1 MRSIDPWFA
10 IGLVAFFA
18 LLFIALFGE
27 RIAPYEPIY
36 FVVNRG
42 DLRRPFAPGEVFPLG
57 SDVLGRDLL
66 SLVLAGARAT
76 LIIAVV
82 AGLVRVL
89 AGLALAV
96 AASWWRPLRAAADSL
111 AEIVSAVPATL
122 VAVLIVLIFIRGDTQ
137 LFTFVGALL
146 VTGWAGPYRVTR
158 AEIERLR
165 GRPFTESALALGVR
179 RTPLFARHH
188 LPHLVPILAI
198 STAQQAVASL
208 VAVAELG
215 VLGIFV
221 GATKF
226 VNISESVTAFRGLA
240 EVGTLWIS
248 EIPEWGGLLANG
260 RGIENL
266 WTTRWVILVPG
277 VAFAVAAIAI
287 SAVGLGIARQYQR
300 RNAFYDVRSRGAA
313 TFAAVCA
320 IAFLA
325 SALVPE
331 RYAEARRWADDA
343 RARVTTDASLER
355 AFADGGLRPLG
366 PSYAVERQ
374 VTTIQQTSPASIEIA
389 GSGEVSEE
397 ADGPTDILPVLYFAS
412 GGAVLDAPVVFAG
425 WGLSPA
431 DHPETAPVI
440 GQFPPLSLGAAVKSW
455 ADDYRAVDVR
465 GKVAVILRMPNI
477 ETSARGPT
485 LGQDFEAAVANALK
499 RGAVAVLYIDPLLP
513 TLPVT
518 TFGGG
523 GRINPYRRLAETTP
537 LQRPEGPPVVVL
549 SVRAAERLLAPL
561 GVSPT
566 AIQGRISTRA
576 VPNAGPGAVIR
587 FDDPLGQT
595 SLARDLGV
603 RAHVEVPIARVTA
616 TPKSLVGVTPGETVR
631 VLIWVVMPA
640 TRGTSR
646 PATDAL
652 AAMVRSLAGRTGVG
666 LAVVAFDRS
675 VDALGNARA
684 VADLLGRTRWD
695 TIVVLD
701 DLEGERLRFDTIYGD
716 LIPMFDHYAS
726 RSGAVAVITRGI
738 SSPEQWSWPGM
749 EAFPRSRATI
759 VRATGEKGDVR
770 GDVAALLGYIAGR
783 DALGAPELRR

>member
-1 MRSIDPWFA
+1 MRRIDLWFA

-18 LLFIALFGE
+18 LLFVALFGE
-27 RIAPYEPIY
+27 RIAPYEAIY
-36 FVVNRG
+36 FVVNSG

-76 LIIAVV
+76 LIIAVA
-82 AGLVRVL
+82 AGLARVF

-96 AASWWRPLRAAADSL
+96 AAGWWRPLRAAADSF

-122 VAVLIVLIFIRGDTQ
+122 VAVLVVLIFIRGDTQ
-137 LFTFVGALL
+137 IYTFVGALL
-146 VTGWAGPYRVTR
+146 ITGWAGPYRVAR
-158 AEIERLR
+158 AEIDRLR
-165 GRPFTESALALGVR
+165 GSAFTESALALGVR

-188 LPHLVPILAI
+188 LPHLVPILAV

-226 VNISESVTAFRGLA
+226 VNISESVTVFRGLA

-277 VAFAVAAIAI
+277 VAFALAAMGI
-287 SAVGLGIARQYQR
+287 SAIGLGVARQYQR
-300 RNAFYDVRSRGAA
+300 RNAFYDLSSRGAA
-313 TFAAVCA
+313 TLGIVVAAAV
-320 IAFLA
+320 LA

-331 RYAEARRWADDA
+331 RYSEARQWADDA
-343 RARVTTDASLER
+343 RARVTTDASLEQ
-355 AFADGGLRPLG
+355 AFADSGLRPLG
-366 PSYAVERQ
+366 ANFAVERQ
-374 VTTIQQTSPASIEIA
+374 VTLIQQTGPASIAIA

-397 ADGPTDILPVLYFAS
+397 ADGPTDILPVLYLAS
-412 GGAVLDAPVVFAG
+412 GGAVLDAPIVFAG
-425 WGLSPA
+425 WGLSPS
-431 DHPETAPVI
+431 DHPEAAPVI

-455 ADDYRAVDVR
+455 ADDYRAIDVR

-477 ETSARGPT
+477 ETGARGPT

-499 RGAVAVLYIDPLLP
+499 RGAVAVLYIDPQLQ

-566 AIQGRISTRA
+566 AIQGRINTSA
-576 VPNAGPGAVIR
+576 IPNAGPGQIIR
-587 FDDPLGQT
+587 FDDPLGRT

-603 RAHVEVPIARVTA
+603 RTHVEVPVARVTA
-616 TPKSLVGVTPGETVR
+616 TPKSLVGTTPGESAR
-631 VLIWVVMPA
+631 VLVWVVTPA
-640 TRGTSR
+640 TRGSSR

-652 AAMVRSLAGRTGVG
+652 AAMLRSLAGRSGTG
-666 LAVVAFDRS
+666 LAIVAFDRTA
-675 VDALGNARA
+675 DARGNARA
-684 VADLLGRTRWD
+684 VADVLGRTRWD

-701 DLEGERLRFDTIYGD
+701 DLDGDRLRFDTIYGD

-726 RSGAVAVITRGI
+726 RSGARAAITRRI
-738 SSPEQWSWPGM
+738 SNPEQFAWPGM
-749 EAFPRSRATI
+749 EAFPGSRVTVI
-759 VRATGEKGDVR
+759 RASGESGDVR
-770 GDVAALLGYIAGR
+770 ADVAALLGYIAGR
-783 DALGAPELRR
+783 DALGAPEFRR